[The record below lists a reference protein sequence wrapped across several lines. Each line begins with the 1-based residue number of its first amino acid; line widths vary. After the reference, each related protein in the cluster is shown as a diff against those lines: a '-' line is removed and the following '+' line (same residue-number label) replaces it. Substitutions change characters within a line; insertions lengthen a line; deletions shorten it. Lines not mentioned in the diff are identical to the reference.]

1 MIAFVFPGQ
10 GSQYVGMGRDLY
22 ENFAESKR
30 VFDTVDRELKF
41 SLSKLCF
48 DGPIEELTRT
58 VNCQPAIFTVSLAAL
73 AAFKSVV
80 LRFAQDTSNTFASAQ
95 CSTPSVNEGSKDTE
109 RSRSVR
115 CQLSDV
121 RYVAGL
127 SLGEYTAL
135 VAAGALSLVDG
146 VSLVANR
153 ARFMDEAATINPGR
167 MSCIL
172 GLDLNAIKNIAE
184 ESGVHIANLNCPG
197 QVVISGITDAVDKAN
212 SLALARGAKRV
223 VNLDVS
229 GAFHSSLMQP
239 ASLRLAEIL
248 KNINMK
254 EPAMAVVSN
263 VTAAAVFNPE
273 QIKEN
278 LVRPLTGS
286 VYWEQSV
293 RFMIGQGV
301 NKFFEIGPGK
311 VLRGLIRKIDTNA
324 EVINFG
330 GVEDINKFAKGGE

>member
-22 ENFAESKR
+22 ESFAESKR
-30 VFDTVDRELKF
+30 IFDAVDRVLKF
-41 SLSKLCF
+41 PLSKLCF
-48 DGPIEELTRT
+48 EGPTEELTRT

-73 AAFKSVV
+73 AAFNKKLS
-80 LRFAQDTSNTFASAQ
+80 ATSF
-95 CSTPSVNEGSKDTE
+95 
-109 RSRSVR
+109 
-115 CQLSDV
+115 QLSAK
-121 RYVAGL
+121 YVAGL

-135 VAAGALSLVDG
+135 VAARALSLPDG
-146 VSLVANR
+146 ISLVVNR
-153 ARFMDEAATINPGR
+153 ARFMDEAASINPGR

-172 GLDLNAIKNIAE
+172 GLDLNTIKNIAE
-184 ESGVHIANLNCPG
+184 ESGAHIANLNCPG
-197 QVVISGITDAVDKAN
+197 QVVISGTTDAVDKAN

-239 ASLRLAEIL
+239 ASLRLAKIL
-248 KNINMK
+248 KNIKMK
-254 EPAMAVVSN
+254 EPTAALVSN
-263 VTAAAVFNPE
+263 VTATPVLNPV

-278 LVRPLTGS
+278 LVRQLTAS

-324 EVINFG
+324 QVVNIG
-330 GVEDINKFAKGGE
+330 GVEDINKFAKAGE